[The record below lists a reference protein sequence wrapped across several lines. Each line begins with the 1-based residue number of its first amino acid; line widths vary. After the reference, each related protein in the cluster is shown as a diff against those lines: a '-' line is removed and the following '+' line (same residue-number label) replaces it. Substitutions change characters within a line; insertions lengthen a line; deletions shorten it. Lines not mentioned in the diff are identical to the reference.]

1 MAEKRMFTKKITDSD
16 AFLSMPLSAQ
26 ALYFHLNMS
35 ADDDGFVNNPKRI
48 QRAIGASD
56 DDYNLLI
63 EKRFVI
69 IFETGIIVIKHWKM
83 HNYIQK
89 DRYKPTDYTE
99 EKSMLIIKENKAYS
113 LTKKSKD
120 TECVQ
125 SVSELDTDCTQN
137 GRVDKISID
146 KNSKDKDLIVSK
158 DTICTTDVAR
168 VIEMWNSL
176 GLDRIIKINKGTQ
189 RYSMLKKRIE
199 EYGMETITGAIEKV
213 RQSSFLNGGNNK
225 GWTITFDWFI
235 RPNNFPKVIGGNYD
249 NNRGGQHDKN
259 GIRQMLENV
268 EKKYEEN

>member
-16 AFLSMPLSAQ
+16 AFLNMPLSAQ

-113 LTKKSKD
+113 LMKNCMD

-125 SVSELDTDCTQN
+125 SVSELDTDCTQT

-146 KNSKDKDLIVSK
+146 KNSKDKSSINN
-158 DTICTTDVAR
+158 ICTELDEPAPCSSGIILPLTDGSMYNVPTDK
-168 VIEMWNSL
+168 VQMWVETFPGVNV
-176 GLDRIIKINKGTQ
+176 
-189 RYSMLKKRIE
+189 MAELKKMYAWLDSNPRRKKTRR
-199 EYGMETITGAIEKV
+199 GIEKFIYGWLE
-213 RQSSFLNGGNNK
+213 RAQNSGRSQLGKEPLDNYAEGMK
-225 GWTITFDWFI
+225 GWMDQ
-235 RPNNFPKVIGGNYD
+235 N
-249 NNRGGQHDKN
+249 
-259 GIRQMLENV
+259 E
-268 EKKYEEN
+268 